1 MFKSISLVF
10 AAVGIFWSGIANA
23 EYLDRRI
30 RIHNMT
36 DKRIVELYGSPID
49 ARGYGYNMIQGPE
62 DWIRAGQ
69 TRVADIDDGTG
80 YCRYDLKV
88 VRADGAVAEKYNVN
102 VCELTDWWIYD

>member
-1 MFKSISLVF
+1 MNRIF
-10 AAVGIFWSGIANA
+10 AVAFLFLGVTSANA
-23 EYLDRRI
+23 EVLDRRI
-30 RIHNMT
+30 RVHNMT

-49 ARGYGYNMIQGPE
+49 SNTYGYNMIRGPE

-80 YCRYDLKV
+80 YCRYDLKA